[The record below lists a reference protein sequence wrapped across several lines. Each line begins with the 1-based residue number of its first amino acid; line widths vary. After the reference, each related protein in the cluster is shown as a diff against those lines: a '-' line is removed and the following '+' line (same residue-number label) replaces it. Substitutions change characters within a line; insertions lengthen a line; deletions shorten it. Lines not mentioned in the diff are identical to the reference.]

1 VVAAGVVAAHNNALR
16 VWLRSGGEGDPAVGV
31 DAALEYVRRAWEAPG
46 GTVAEPAPGAGEDV
60 VVLVAR
66 RGTPMWR
73 VVQGVEGA
81 LDRAGA
87 AGEG

>member
-1 VVAAGVVAAHNNALR
+1 
-16 VWLRSGGEGDPAVGV
+16 
-31 DAALEYVRRAWEAPG
+31 VRRAWEAPG

-73 VVQGVEGA
+73 VVRGVEGA
-81 LDRAGA
+81 LDRT

>member
-1 VVAAGVVAAHNNALR
+1 
-16 VWLRSGGEGDPAVGV
+16 
-31 DAALEYVRRAWEAPG
+31 VRRAWEAPG